1 LQLLG
6 YEKRFHTAWVSLSG
20 RDVCFALQQTDL
32 AERQLEVRKGA
43 HQRTVGV
50 QPTSMLALPNGFIT
64 FDALAAP
71 DSLYDRLLL
80 FLAIALASR
89 RAN

>member
-1 LQLLG
+1 
-6 YEKRFHTAWVSLSG
+6 
-20 RDVCFALQQTDL
+20 
-32 AERQLEVRKGA
+32 
-43 HQRTVGV
+43 
-50 QPTSMLALPNGFIT
+50 MLALPNGFIT